1 MATKPQPEESG
12 LTYFKEMLGH
22 PATLGGGLMSIT
34 AGAITLAVTGTF
46 SFALL
51 PALGFAGMVSIASLF
66 VPSSPVFRDYIN
78 RARKTQAREDER
90 AILIEEISKTSSPP
104 STVGGHNY
112 DNYTQDAYKG
122 YWERYVR
129 MVDRLQSL
137 KKIAASRDTNITNR
151 EMERLDEATLDFL
164 RLFHARIMYRER
176 MRNSDPRSVQAQ
188 IDQLESQL
196 KRVKSI
202 TDRKKLEQAREDLEK
217 ILDRAS
223 GLQARDSTTAASML
237 AMSDT
242 FEEVCQR
249 IVANPHTGVTE
260 TLKDAEEKLSIEED
274 LITSADMEIDAELR
288 RARIESQR
296 IPQ

>member
-1 MATKPQPEESG
+1 MATKPQPEETGIS
-12 LTYFKEMLGH
+12 YFKEMVGH
-22 PATLGGGLMSIT
+22 PATLGGGMMSII
-34 AGAITLAVTGTF
+34 AGAATLLVTGTF

-51 PALGFAGMVSIASLF
+51 PAMAFVGGVAIASMF

-78 RARKTQAREDER
+78 RARKAQAREDER
-90 AILIEEISKTSSPP
+90 AVLLEEIHKQSPDP
-104 STVGGHNY
+104 HIEDWNRRG
-112 DNYTQDAYKG
+112 QDAYAD
-122 YWERYVR
+122 YWERYHR
-129 MVDRLQSL
+129 MLTRLESL

-176 MRNSDPRSVQAQ
+176 MNTSNPRGVQTQIAQ
-188 IDQLESQL
+188 LDDQL
-196 KRVKSI
+196 KRVKS
-202 TDRKKLEQAREDLEK
+202 TNDRKRMEQAKADLEK

-223 GLQARDSTTAASML
+223 GLQARDATTAASML

-249 IVANPHTGVTE
+249 IVANPNSGVTE

-274 LITSADMEIDAELR
+274 LLISVDNEIDAELL
-288 RARIESQR
+288 RARVNRQR